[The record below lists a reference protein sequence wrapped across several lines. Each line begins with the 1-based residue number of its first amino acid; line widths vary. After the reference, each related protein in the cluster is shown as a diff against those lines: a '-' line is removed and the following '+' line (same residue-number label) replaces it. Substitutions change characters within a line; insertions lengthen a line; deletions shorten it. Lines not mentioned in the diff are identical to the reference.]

1 MSKFTKILAGTI
13 VLAIAGWFAGC
24 NGTIDQE
31 PNVVLEVATMTIP
44 PVTASTSGGI
54 CTFTISNTTAT
65 FNNKP
70 KNSVAG
76 TSTAPFNDIV
86 LQQLVVGYV
95 WDDLAVTPVQAYPI
109 SGTIPAGGTNST
121 AFSVANN
128 TVLSSGPP
136 ARDGHT
142 ANMSMTFYGTTVAG
156 EAVSVATGGQLRVNS
171 CTAESCWAGC
181 TGAAPGACSE
191 LTETNCN
198 ALLTGP
204 VFQGN
209 NTQCITTVCP

>member
-13 VLAIAGWFAGC
+13 VLATAGWFAGC

-44 PVTASTSGGI
+44 PVTTATSGGI
-54 CTFTISNTTAT
+54 CTYTISNTTAT

-95 WDDLAVTPVQAYPI
+95 WDDAAVTPVQAYPI
-109 SGTIPAGGTNST
+109 SGTIPAGGTNSS

-142 ANMSMTFYGTTVAG
+142 ANMAMTFYGTTVAG
-156 EAVSVATGGQLRVNS
+156 EAVSVATGGQLTVNS
-171 CTAESCWAGC
+171 CTTESFGACC
-181 TGAAPGACSE
+181 TGVSAGACSD
-191 LTETNCN
+191 LTQTNCN
-198 ALLTGP
+198 ALGGGA